1 MGQGKHN
8 SDAWV
13 QLRVPQ
19 REVDYRN
26 RCIRVQKRPSPKQ
39 KVQNKTLDIC
49 CVFLI
54 YQGMGL
60 KRRIGR
66 KRGESTD

>member
-13 QLRVPQ
+13 QLRVTQ

-54 YQGMGL
+54 AARYGFETED
-60 KRRIGR
+60 RT
-66 KRGESTD
+66 KRGGIH